1 MRHHLF
7 SPLVWLFGLLLAGM
21 AASASAQAPQG
32 AQTEYTL
39 AAGDVIRIQV
49 FQNPDLTLETR
60 VTENGSISYPLIGS
74 VKLGGLA
81 LNAAEKQIAQ
91 QLADGGFVR
100 NPQVTI
106 ALTQNRGNQVSVLG
120 HVNRPGR
127 FPLETANIRLSEI
140 IAIAGGVTPTGA
152 DVAIVTGTR
161 QGKPLSKE
169 VDVPG
174 IFLKHDTAEDLVLAG
189 GDVIYIHR
197 APMYYIYGEAQRPG
211 SYRIERNMTVQQA
224 LAMGGGPT
232 PRGSERTLR
241 LHRRQADGQI
251 VQLSPEP
258 TELVQPDDVIYVRE
272 SLF

>member
-1 MRHHLF
+1 MNRRL
-7 SPLVWLFGLLLAGM
+7 SPLAWLLGLLLAWLAGN
-21 AASASAQAPQG
+21 AA
-32 AQTEYTL
+32 AQTVPQMEYTL
-39 AAGDVIRIQV
+39 AAGDVIRVQV

-60 VTENGSISYPLIGS
+60 VTENGSITYPLIGS
-74 VKLGGLA
+74 VKIGGLA
-81 LNAAEKQIAQ
+81 LNAAERQIAQ

-106 ALTQNRGNQVSVLG
+106 VLTQNRGNQVSVLG

-127 FPLETANIRLSEI
+127 FPLETANIHLSEM

-161 QGKPLSKE
+161 QGKPLHKQ
-169 VDVPG
+169 VDVPA
-174 IFLKHDTAEDLVLAG
+174 IFLKHDSAEDLILAG
-189 GDVIYIHR
+189 GDVIYVQR

-211 SYRIERNMTVQQA
+211 SYRIERSMTVQQA

-232 PRGSERTLR
+232 PRGSERSLR
-241 LHRRQADGQI
+241 LHRHQADGQI